1 MLFVFLLLTLR
12 TFKSYR
18 IQEIASEKTE
28 RLKETKESLNN
39 MFHENDQLKL
49 LIAKE
54 RYGPRQVPIE
64 AKQKLNILQT
74 ENEELKSEV
83 RKFRYALIN
92 KFQETVSEKAGKV
105 KETKESKSDTDGRLG

>member
-1 MLFVFLLLTLR
+1 
-12 TFKSYR
+12 
-18 IQEIASEKTE
+18 
-28 RLKETKESLNN
+28 

-83 RKFRYALIN
+83 RKFRYALKSTNFN
-92 KFQETVSEKAGKV
+92 KQFQKKLE
-105 KETKESKSDTDGRLG
+105 RLKKQKNP

>member
-1 MLFVFLLLTLR
+1 
-12 TFKSYR
+12 
-18 IQEIASEKTE
+18 
-28 RLKETKESLNN
+28 

-83 RKFRYALIN
+83 RKFRYALKLTSFN
-92 KFQETVSEKAGKV
+92 KQFQEKL
-105 KETKESKSDTDGRLG
+105 ESLKKQKNP

>member
-1 MLFVFLLLTLR
+1 
-12 TFKSYR
+12 
-18 IQEIASEKTE
+18 
-28 RLKETKESLNN
+28 

-83 RKFRYALIN
+83 RKFRYALKLTN
-92 KFQETVSEKAGKV
+92 FNQDFRKSWKV
-105 KETKESKSDTDGRLG
+105 

>member
-1 MLFVFLLLTLR
+1 
-12 TFKSYR
+12 
-18 IQEIASEKTE
+18 
-28 RLKETKESLNN
+28 

-83 RKFRYALIN
+83 RRFRYALIN
-92 KFQETVSEKAGKV
+92 KRKG
-105 KETKESKSDTDGRLG
+105 

>member
-1 MLFVFLLLTLR
+1 
-12 TFKSYR
+12 
-18 IQEIASEKTE
+18 
-28 RLKETKESLNN
+28 

-83 RKFRYALIN
+83 RKFRYVLKLTNFN
-92 KFQETVSEKAGKV
+92 KQFQKKL
-105 KETKESKSDTDGRLG
+105 ESLKKQKNP

>member
-1 MLFVFLLLTLR
+1 
-12 TFKSYR
+12 
-18 IQEIASEKTE
+18 
-28 RLKETKESLNN
+28 

-83 RKFRYALIN
+83 RKFRYTLKLTNFN
-92 KFQETVSEKAGKV
+92 KQFQKIYEILLNT
-105 KETKESKSDTDGRLG
+105 